1 MGNPAVPVEQF
12 REEYV
17 ASFEQDYSMLKI
29 GCTRETLIKGNV
41 ATFLVAGSGGETA
54 VTRGSNGYIPFKSPS
69 NTQVSC
75 TLNERHAPFEMTGFD
90 VFANQG
96 DQRTILMKSSQAVM
110 HRDIDQA
117 IFDQLTAGTVT
128 TGAAATASIDMVGK
142 ARVKLAN
149 AEVPITEED
158 NMFAVI
164 SAAFEIYLMQIT
176 EFSSS
181 DYVEVKPWVGPA
193 KRMRRWAGVNWMV
206 HPNVP
211 GVGTSSESCF
221 MWHKRALGHAANT
234 AEMKVDADFE
244 RKQQISWTNATLYH
258 NAVLLQNSGVVEM
271 VHDGS
276 AYA

>member
-12 REEYV
+12 IEEYV

-29 GCTRETLIKGNV
+29 GCTKETLIKGNV

-96 DQRTILMKSSQAVM
+96 DQRLILMRSSQAVM

-117 IFDQLTAGTVT
+117 IIDQLDTATVT
-128 TGAAATASIDMVGK
+128 TGSAVTASLDLVVK
-142 ARVKLAN
+142 ARTKLGN
-149 AEVPITEED
+149 AEVPLWEED
-158 NMFAVI
+158 KMFAAI
-164 SAAFEIYLMQIT
+164 TTAFEGYLMQVA
-176 EFSSS
+176 EFASA
-181 DYVEVKPWVGPA
+181 DYVDVKPFAGPFKKA
-193 KRMRRWAGVNWMV
+193 RRWMGVNWMV
-206 HPNVP
+206 HPNLT
-211 GVGTSSESCF
+211 GVGTSTEKCY
-221 MWHKRALGHAANT
+221 MWHSRAMGHAANS

-244 RKQQISWTNATLYH
+244 RKQQLSWTNATLFH
-258 NAVLLQNSGVVEM
+258 NAKILQNTGIVQM
-271 VHDGS
+271 AHDGS

>member
-1 MGNPAVPVEQF
+1 MGNPVVPVEQF

-29 GCTRETLIKGNV
+29 GCIRETLIKGNT

-69 NTQVSC
+69 NTQVSV

-96 DQRTILMKSSQAVM
+96 DQRMILMKSSQAVM

-117 IFDQLTAGTVT
+117 IIDQLDTATVT
-128 TGAAATASIDMVGK
+128 TGSAATAGADMVIK
-142 ARVKLAN
+142 ARTKLAN
-149 AEVPITEED
+149 AEVNITEED

-164 SAAFEIYLMQIT
+164 TAAFEGYLMQMS
-176 EFSSS
+176 EFSSA
-181 DYVEVKPWVGPA
+181 DYVEVKPWAGPA
-193 KRMRRWAGVNWMV
+193 KRMRRWMGVNWMV
-206 HPNVP
+206 HPNLT
-211 GVGTSSESCF
+211 GVGTSSESCY
-221 MWHKRALGHAANT
+221 MWHKNAIGHAANS
-234 AEMKVDADFE
+234 AEMKVDADYE
-244 RKQQISWTNATLYH
+244 RKQQISWTNATLFH
-258 NAVLLQNSGVVEM
+258 GAKILQNSGIVKM

-276 AYA
+276 AYS

>member
-1 MGNPAVPVEQF
+1 
-12 REEYV
+12 
-17 ASFEQDYSMLKI
+17 MLKI
-29 GCTRETLIKGNV
+29 GCVRETLIKGNV

-96 DQRTILMKSSQAVM
+96 DQRMILMKSSQAVM

-117 IFDQLTAGTVT
+117 IIDQLDTATVT
-128 TGAAATASIDMVGK
+128 TGSATTAGADMVIK
-142 ARVKLAN
+142 ARTKLAN
-149 AEVPITEED
+149 AEVNITEED

-164 SAAFEIYLMQIT
+164 TAAFEGYLMQMS
-176 EFSSS
+176 EFSSA

-193 KRMRRWAGVNWMV
+193 KRMRRWMGVNWMV
-206 HPNVP
+206 HPNLT
-211 GVGTSSESCF
+211 GVGTAAEKCY
-221 MWHKRALGHAANT
+221 MWHKNAMGHAANS
-234 AEMKVDADFE
+234 AEMKVDSDFE
-244 RKQQISWTNATLYH
+244 RKQQISWCNATLFH
-258 NAVLLQNSGVVEM
+258 NAKKLQDSGIVQM
-271 VHDGS
+271 NHDGS

>member
-1 MGNPAVPVEQF
+1 MGNPVVPVEQF

-29 GCTRETLIKGNV
+29 GCVRETLVKGNT

-69 NTQVSC
+69 NTQVSV

-96 DQRTILMKSSQAVM
+96 DQRMILMKSSQAVM

-117 IFDQLTAGTVT
+117 IIDQLDTATVT
-128 TGAAATASIDMVGK
+128 TGSAATAGADMVIK
-142 ARVKLAN
+142 ARTKLAN
-149 AEVPITEED
+149 AEVNITEED

-164 SAAFEIYLMQIT
+164 TAAFEGYLMQMS
-176 EFSSS
+176 EFSSA
-181 DYVEVKPWVGPA
+181 DYVEVKPWAGPA
-193 KRMRRWAGVNWMV
+193 KRMRRWMGVNWMV
-206 HPNVP
+206 HPNLT
-211 GVGTSSESCF
+211 GVGTSSESCY
-221 MWHKRALGHAANT
+221 MWHKNAIGHAANS
-234 AEMKVDADFE
+234 AEMKVDADYE
-244 RKQQISWTNATLYH
+244 RKQQISWTNATLFH
-258 NAVLLQNSGVVEM
+258 GAKILQNSGIVKM

-276 AYA
+276 AYS